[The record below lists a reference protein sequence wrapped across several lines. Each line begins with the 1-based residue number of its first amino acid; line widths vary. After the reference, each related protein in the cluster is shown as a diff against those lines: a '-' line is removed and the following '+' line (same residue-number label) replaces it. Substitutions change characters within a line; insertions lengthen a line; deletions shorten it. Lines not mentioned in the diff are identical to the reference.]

1 MSVFAPGSTLGKE
14 LEEQAA
20 GTVTAAEASGPEGR
34 RRRPLLGYLAMPV
47 LLALVGLGLYAW
59 VQSKELD
66 SIEQR
71 LVTADKIR
79 DGAIEHIWLAAVS
92 TFFVILVAVPL
103 GILLTRTFAKWFTPW
118 VIGLANVGQMVPSI
132 GVLVL
137 FALIWSIGFRPA
149 VVALV
154 AYSVLPVLRNTMVG
168 LQQVDRSLIEAGR
181 GMGMTKLGVLAR
193 IELPLAVPVI
203 LAGVRTALVI
213 NVGTATLATF
223 INAGGLGDI
232 ISGGL
237 STSRDTVIITG
248 AVLTAGLALLIDWV
262 GGIAEDLLRPKGL

>member
-1 MSVFAPGSTLGKE
+1 
-14 LEEQAA
+14 
-20 GTVTAAEASGPEGR
+20 
-34 RRRPLLGYLAMPV
+34 MPV
-47 LLALVGLGLYAW
+47 LLGLVCLGLYAW
-59 VQSKELD
+59 LQSKQLD

-71 LVTADKIR
+71 LVNFDVIWNAVIR
-79 DGAIEHIWLAAVS
+79 HIKLAAVS
-92 TFFVILVAVPL
+92 TVFVILVAVPL
-103 GILLTRTFAKWFTPW
+103 GILLTRPFARRVTPV
-118 VIGLANVGQMVPSI
+118 VIGLANIGQMVPSI

-137 FALIWSIGFRPA
+137 FALIWTIGFVPA

-168 LQQVDRSLIEAGR
+168 LQHVDRSVIEAGR
-181 GMGMTKLGVLAR
+181 GMGMPKRRVLTH

-213 NVGTATLATF
+213 NVGAATLATF
-223 INAGGLGDI
+223 VNAGGLGDI

-248 AVLTAGLALLIDWV
+248 AVLTAVLALLIDWV
-262 GGIAEDLLRPKGL
+262 GGIVEDLLRPKGL

>member
-1 MSVFAPGSTLGKE
+1 MTPASALDEV
-14 LEEQAA
+14 LEVD
-20 GTVTAAEASGPEGR
+20 GTGEATAAAPPLAVR
-34 RRRPLLGYLAMPV
+34 RRGRPLLGHLVTPV
-47 LLALVGLGLYAW
+47 LLGLTCLVLYAW
-59 VQSKELD
+59 IQSKEFD

-71 LVTADKIR
+71 LVNADRIR
-79 DGAIEHIWLAAVS
+79 EAFIEHLALTAVS

-103 GILLTRTFAKWFTPW
+103 GILLTRPFAKQITPG
-118 VIGLANVGQMVPSI
+118 VIGLANIGQMVPSI

-137 FALIWSIGFRPA
+137 LALIWSIGFRPA

-154 AYSVLPVLRNTMVG
+154 AYSVLPVLRNTMIG
-168 LQQVDRSLIEAGR
+168 LQQVDRNVIEAGR
-181 GMGMTKLGVLAR
+181 GMGMSKRRVLTR

-213 NVGTATLATF
+213 NVGAATLATF
-223 INAGGLGDI
+223 VNAGGLGDI

-248 AVLTAGLALLIDWV
+248 AVLTGVLALFVDWV
-262 GGIAEDLLRPKGL
+262 GAIVEDLLRPKGL